1 MNRLSRAL
9 VVAVLVT
16 TAGQVCTEAH
26 AQEPS
31 DGPPTSHEEQEAA
44 TERRVLSDIG
54 AYFTAPL
61 HWDARNWEFFGGAL
75 AAIAASHEF
84 DSRVRTDFIRGTSN
98 SLNGSDT
105 YDLQDALPAAVLFTG
120 TWLYSGL
127 FDDTN
132 GRTATGAMAEA
143 GGLSVVTGYL
153 LSYAAGRERPDQTT
167 DPNQWRAGGSSFPSL
182 HVTAAFAVG
191 TVFAESGSEEYRW
204 LTRLI
209 GYGIAVATSYERLD
223 HNAHWLS
230 DVVAGAGLGASSA
243 VFVLNRTYGR
253 ESGAQI
259 GLAPLEGG
267 GFLLSYRLTI
277 D

>member
-1 MNRLSRAL
+1 MDGRFRAL
-9 VVAVLVT
+9 VLALLAM
-16 TAGQVCTEAH
+16 TAGQVCTRAY
-26 AQEPS
+26 AQEAS
-31 DGPPTSHEEQEAA
+31 DVPDSREEQEAA
-44 TERRVLSDIG
+44 TERRLLSDIA

-61 HWDARNWEFFGGAL
+61 HWDAGNWEYFGGTLAAL
-75 AAIAASHEF
+75 AVAHEF
-84 DSRVRTDFIRGTSN
+84 DGRVRTDFTRSSST

-127 FDDTN
+127 FNDAD

-143 GGLSVVTGYL
+143 AGLSVVTGYL
-153 LSYAAGRERPDQTT
+153 LTYAVGRERPDQTT
-167 DPNQWRAGGSSFPSL
+167 DPNRWGAGGSSFPSL
-182 HVTAAFAVG
+182 HATAAFAVG
-191 TVFAESGSEEYRW
+191 TVFAESGSSEYLW
-204 LTRLI
+204 LTRFI
-209 GYGIAVATSYERLD
+209 GYGVAVATSYERLN

-253 ESGAQI
+253 DSRAQI
-259 GLAPLEGG
+259 GVAPLDGG
-267 GFLLSYRLTI
+267 GFLLTYRTTL